1 MGCCSCGC
9 KCCCIVFAAIIL
21 FIAASL
27 GLFASIF
34 PYPSHASCRVDWV
47 FGQPCSTVKIK
58 LINQIKD
65 WSYDECTTK
74 QQCNY
79 EYLGEEG
86 NTIRGLHTTLMIKYV
101 DKFNF
106 TMNAGYD
113 GNCYVKA
120 ASESLTSYAVI
131 DFGGNYCNLRN
142 LVIGSHLDENDPY
155 YKENSTNAVCTMY
168 SIAHCNLYT

>member
-1 MGCCSCGC
+1 MGCCCGC
-9 KCCCIVFAAIIL
+9 KCCCLILLAVAI
-21 FIAASL
+21 FIGASL
-27 GLFASIF
+27 GIFASVF
-34 PYPSHASCRVDWV
+34 PYPSHASCKVDWV
-47 FGQPCSTVKIK
+47 FGESCWEVKSK
-58 LINQIKD
+58 LITQMKE
-65 WSYDECTTK
+65 WSDDDCTTK

-86 NTIRGLHTTLMIKYV
+86 NTIRGLHTTPWLKFV

-106 TMNAGYD
+106 TVNTGYD

-120 ASESLTSYAVI
+120 ASESQASYAII
-131 DFGGNYCNLRN
+131 DFGTNYCNLRN
-142 LVIGSHLDENDPY
+142 LVIGSHLDEDAH